1 MLCSTQSVQELCGK
15 DSGHCLPIVNCGSND
30 SSSTLHVPE
39 CWQDLAK
46 SWIAIIFKNKQWN
59 THLLQVYCVLRASAK
74 LKILIEIEIDC
85 TLVVFAFDISKF
97 SQQDDHTGGFHSRVT
112 WSICVWYEAN
122 TTLWCARLTIV
133 HRLWYAPPPIE
144 PQ

>member
-1 MLCSTQSVQELCGK
+1 MPTTSCLMPLLKKKKTSASQVLFLKDSLRKTTRYINLLCSTQSVEELCGK

-97 SQQDDHTGGFHSRVT
+97 SQQDNSFFK
-112 WSICVWYEAN
+112 IN
-122 TTLWCARLTIV
+122 I
-133 HRLWYAPPPIE
+133 
-144 PQ
+144 